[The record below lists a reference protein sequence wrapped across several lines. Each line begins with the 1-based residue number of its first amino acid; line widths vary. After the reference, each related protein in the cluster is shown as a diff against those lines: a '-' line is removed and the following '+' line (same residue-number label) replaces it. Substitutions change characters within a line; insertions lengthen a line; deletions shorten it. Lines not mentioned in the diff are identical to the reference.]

1 MGNVLFTYSTA
12 DEIRYLNDKE
22 YLVVSRLDNSFNY
35 GEYDYID
42 ITLAIEHLYY
52 NPQNKIYFLY
62 LEKYL
67 KYDCVAVIN
76 IRQAE
81 IALNMFPTLFYET
94 RELSEEIPELNNIK
108 NSNEQITKR
117 KLYYYY
123 NTEKNN
129 LFEYFNKKNIQFIDI
144 TWVISQEK
152 IKKMNFNKEIFIDI
166 TSLIKDKTTEAIESF
181 ITKIPFNTV
190 KYMCE
195 YDDYNHELN
204 FYFEKEIHISE
215 KFSDFETNNE
225 NKLEIRKI
233 IDLNKEQ
240 LNELENCINVNL
252 IGHDTFKTKLNN
264 SLKQFKILN
273 ELKLKKIF
281 SIFLLGGSGIGKT
294 EVARIINNSFDN
306 NAQLV
311 KINFGNYTSNDS
323 INSLI
328 GSPRGYIGSEDGELS
343 LKLSKKHAG
352 IILCDE
358 FEKADSKIFSFFLEL
373 LEEGRFTDS
382 QSRVYDLDGYIII
395 FTSNLNSVEFS
406 KYIPNEFQTRLD
418 LISEFT
424 PLTYDEKEKFVKLEL
439 EKIQKTMKNNQKY
452 DNINLFDFNMDFNLN
467 EIDNLRDIQRKIYDQ
482 VINIIINTIQ

>member
-67 KYDCVAVIN
+67 EYDCVAVIN

-273 ELKLKKIF
+273 ELNLKKIF